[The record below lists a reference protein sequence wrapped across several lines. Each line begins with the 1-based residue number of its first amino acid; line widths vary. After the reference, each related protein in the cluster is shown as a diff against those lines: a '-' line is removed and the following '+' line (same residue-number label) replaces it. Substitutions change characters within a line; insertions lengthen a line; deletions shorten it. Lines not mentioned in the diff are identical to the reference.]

1 MLYCQCSEVSTTCL
15 CITSMSRYSTQVT
28 PTSIVNTQSMCRS
41 GRRITPL
48 LSCLPPSSSAPSWS
62 TRWWSCLWSK
72 LRERYKIFHMNCFF
86 KFSSE
91 LLPCSVDGSQSSS
104 GEFFFRYCWWPLM
117 PSFTSR
123 ERWVTAQ
130 SHSLESQLRV
140 TAHSHSSESQLRVT
154 TQSHTSKLFNWTWE
168 IWLNSLQ
175 TLIIKGPFW
184 KKKKEIELEPNEA
197 NISPVI

>member
-62 TRWWSCLWSK
+62 TRWWIISLNFRLNCCLVVWMVHNLLLGNFSSATAGGRSCL
-72 LRERYKIFHMNCFF
+72 
-86 KFSSE
+86 
-91 LLPCSVDGSQSSS
+91 
-104 GEFFFRYCWWPLM
+104 
-117 PSFTSR
+117 PSR
-123 ERWVTAQ
+123 Q
-130 SHSLESQLRV
+130 GKGESQLRV
-140 TAHSHSSESQLRVT
+140 TA
-154 TQSHTSKLFNWTWE
+154 QSHTSKLFNWTWE

-197 NISPVI
+197 NISSMI